1 MVERV
6 PPAREVS
13 DEVRYRIL
21 KYISENPNAS
31 QRQLAREL
39 GVSVGKVNYCLR
51 ALIGKGLLKMRNF
64 QNNQDKSAYLYVL
77 TPKGIEEKIKVT
89 YDFLRRKI
97 SEYDLLSKEI
107 ELLSAEVRG
116 LDRQGLSKSNGKG
129 SSR

>member
-116 LDRQGLSKSNGKG
+116 LDRQGLSKANGKG

>member
-1 MVERV
+1 MVERT
-6 PPAREVS
+6 PPAREIS

-31 QRQLAREL
+31 QRELAREL

-64 QNNQDKSAYLYVL
+64 QNNQNKSAYLYIL

-97 SEYDLLSKEI
+97 SEHDLLSKEI

-116 LDRQGLSKSNGKG
+116 LYTQALSKANGEESNK
-129 SSR
+129 

>member
-6 PPAREVS
+6 PQAREIS

-116 LDRQGLSKSNGKG
+116 LDAQGLSKANGEGSNK
-129 SSR
+129 